1 MVYTQAMQVFVIP
14 AAALLYLICAL
25 LPEQRRSV
33 VAIGTLVA
41 WCLHGFALALIAIEP
56 DFLRMGFAIML
67 SAALWLSVA
76 AYWLENRQR
85 AVDGL
90 RRLVLPSAAAVAVL
104 PLAFPGSL
112 IPLAGKTPLFSWHIA
127 LSTLAYGALTIASF
141 QAVLMAMQESRLHAL
156 TAPDTHRGWFLGALD
171 RLPPLLT
178 MERLLFRMITIGF
191 VLLTLTVISGI
202 FFSEQVFGKPFRFEH
217 KTVFTLLSWLVFG
230 ALLTGR
236 QWRGWRGKTALSF
249 VLTGFGTLLLAY
261 VGSRFVLEVVLH
273 RSMM

>member
-1 MVYTQAMQVFVIP
+1 MQVFVIP

-141 QAVLMAMQESRLHAL
+141 QAVLMAMQESRLHSL

-202 FFSEQVFGKPFRFEH
+202 FFSEHVFGKPFRFEH

-273 RSMM
+273 RGMM